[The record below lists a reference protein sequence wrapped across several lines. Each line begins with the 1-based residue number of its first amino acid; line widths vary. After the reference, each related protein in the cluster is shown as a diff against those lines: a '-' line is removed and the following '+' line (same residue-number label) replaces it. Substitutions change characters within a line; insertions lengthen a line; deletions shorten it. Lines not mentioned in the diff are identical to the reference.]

1 MSTNEFNY
9 IGSRACV
16 SVGKGMAFLSIA
28 SSEIINYI
36 PHRFSDIAF
45 SEATPHSFQS
55 SRNHSRDTKIPTPRG
70 KLCLRWSYPQHL
82 HYLKQAQLTSH
93 KNKRTGN
100 STGTLLL
107 SSAAQRRLF
116 SPHPSLLRVS
126 GYFAQ
131 AQRLLSKPSLL
142 GPKETASKSKVRHAP
157 APQFF
162 APDCCT
168 I

>member
-1 MSTNEFNY
+1 MNSTTLAAVPASLWKRDG
-9 IGSRACV
+9 I
-16 SVGKGMAFLSIA
+16 SI
-28 SSEIINYI
+28 NHLKRNHQL

-45 SEATPHSFQS
+45 SEAAPHSFQS

-70 KLCLRWSYPQHL
+70 KLCLRWTYPQHL